1 MTKYSRTSRK
11 SKPSHARPQSDAQ
24 SRSVAKT
31 TPDADHRVELP
42 EIFQRLMRW
51 EDLVLVAPKT
61 LTDNPHN
68 WKTHP
73 NSQMDGV
80 LALAKNLGWV
90 LPLLFNLTT
99 GRLLDGHGRKSKA
112 IKDGVPY
119 VPVARGRWS
128 EEEELILLQGIDS
141 VGSMYKIHGEKLRSL
156 TKFNAKSVKALTVL
170 GKESRKTL
178 DGLLSRTGSF
188 LDALES
194 DEIEATP
201 LPLHSFPLQ
210 KIDREERAL
219 EPPTLDEYLD
229 EQAPETTT
237 TLAIDDVFFPPD
249 AWGLP
254 VLEPSLLA
262 DESCVPDAVYDR
274 TPESVTSTSYYC
286 QSARPFHGRYEED
299 REDRRAEDPN
309 DDTRPLHVPGGLLGC
324 FTEDARFAA
333 YYDNPALTTE
343 SLLEEKWSA
352 LCCPDFSTF
361 EDWPFPMRLWALYR
375 SRWVARYWQSFGMK
389 IVPILQ
395 NVSFRTP
402 DGTAVN
408 IATSSLLDTLGEG
421 IPVVAVQCRTL
432 KHHGGRFEDFG
443 KWLSLQIDMLKP
455 RVVIIYGGE
464 EHQGKFFGFIPRASR
479 KLRYVMLPSYME
491 KRRRLI
497 KAGRSNKNHKTR
509 KRSVNGET

>member
-1 MTKYSRTSRK
+1 MTKPSAKSRRPK
-11 SKPSHARPQSDAQ
+11 SSHARPTSRDQ
-24 SRSVAKT
+24 SRSVAN
-31 TPDADHRVELP
+31 PDHRVELP
-42 EIFQRLMRW
+42 EQFRQLMRW
-51 EDLVLVAPKT
+51 EDLVLVDPRT

-80 LALAKNLGWV
+80 LTLARSLGWV
-90 LPLLFNLTT
+90 LPLLYNLTT
-99 GRLLDGHGRKSKA
+99 GRLLDGHGRKGRA
-112 IKDGVPY
+112 IKDKVPF
-119 VPVARGRWS
+119 VPVARGRWT
-128 EEEELILLQGIDS
+128 EEEELVLLQGIDS

-156 TKFNAKSVKALTVL
+156 TKFNSKSLKALDSL
-170 GKESRKTL
+170 SKEGRKTL
-178 DGLLSRTGSF
+178 DGLLSRTGTF
-188 LDALES
+188 LDALDN

-201 LPLHSFPLQ
+201 LPLNSFPLQ

-219 EPPTLDEYLD
+219 SPPSLDEYLD
-229 EQAPETTT
+229 ESAPEVTTT
-237 TLAIDDVFFPPD
+237 IINDDVFFPPD

-254 VLEPSLLA
+254 VLEPAALA
-262 DESCVPDAVYDR
+262 DDSCIPEIVYDR
-274 TPESVTSTSYYC
+274 TPESVTSKSYYC
-286 QSARPFHGRYEED
+286 QSARPFHGRYETD
-299 REDRRAEDPN
+299 REDRRAEDPQN
-309 DDTRPLHVPGGLLGC
+309 DDRPLVTPGGLLGC

-333 YYDNPALTTE
+333 YYDNPGLTTE
-343 SLLEEKWSA
+343 SLREEGWSA
-352 LCCPDFSTF
+352 LCCPDYSTF

-395 NVSFRTP
+395 NVAFRTP
-402 DGTAVN
+402 DGESVN
-408 IATSSLLDTLGEG
+408 IATASLLDTLGEG

-455 RVVIIYGGE
+455 RNVIIYGGE

-479 KLRYVMLPSYME
+479 KLRYIMLPSYME

-509 KRSVNGET
+509 KGSDGET